1 MTAALWTSLLTI
13 VGIWMV
19 TVISPGPNF
28 LATTQAALSGSRR
41 AALLVVLGIGIGTAI
56 WCVASL
62 LGLGLLFERAAW
74 LYLLVKFG
82 GGLYLAFL
90 GLRLLLAAQRGAT
103 APQPQAPPALAVS
116 GWRALRLGLFTDLS
130 NPKAAAFFASL
141 FAVTVPPA
149 APLWFDAAIVALVV
163 AQAVVWYALVACFMA
178 APPVAALY
186 RRAQRAILALMGA
199 AFVLLGAR
207 LAMAKSA

>member
-1 MTAALWTSLLTI
+1 MTAGLWTSLLTI

-19 TVISPGPNF
+19 TVVSPGPNF
-28 LATTQAALSGSRR
+28 LATTQTALAGSRR
-41 AALLVVLGIGIGTAI
+41 AALLVVLGIGLGTTV

-74 LYLLVKFG
+74 LYLLVKLC

-90 GLRLLLAAQRGAT
+90 GLRILLAARRQAV
-103 APQPQAPPALAVS
+103 QPQAAPALRVS
-116 GWRALRLGLFTDLS
+116 GWRAVRLGLLTDLS

-141 FAVTVPPA
+141 FAVTVPPE
-149 APLWFDAAIVALVV
+149 APLWFDGAIVALVV
-163 AQAVVWYALVACFMA
+163 AQAVAWYCLVACFMA

-199 AFVLLGAR
+199 AFIALGAR
-207 LAMAKSA
+207 LAVAREA

>member
-41 AALLVVLGIGIGTAI
+41 AALLVVLGIGIGTAV

-74 LYLLVKFG
+74 LYLLVKIG

-90 GLRLLLAAQRGAT
+90 GLRILLAAHRSAAT
-103 APQPQAPPALAVS
+103 PQQAPPALAVS
-116 GWRALRLGLFTDLS
+116 GWRAVRLGLFTDLS

-149 APLWFDAAIVALVV
+149 APLWFDAVIVALVV

-199 AFVLLGAR
+199 AFVALGAR